1 MKSALQNSAP
11 RSERWRQLCCAFILI
26 SSVGCAGEPPAGSP
40 EALLAQLGRTVAATE
55 GGNLHQHLSAKS
67 QQALVGL
74 QAAQKKLVAALNRLP
89 ESVQGSFLKRIPAPL
104 QKLHDG
110 PPELFAALCKAH
122 LDTLRATP
130 RDELL
135 EGFRG
140 RAIGAGDQQLLTT
153 RSGAR
158 FRLLKEGNTWR
169 VANFDEPLQM
179 LRRWSE
185 ESLSALEESHKE
197 LQRRRRLKLR

>member
-11 RSERWRQLCCAFILI
+11 RSERWRQLCCVFILI
-26 SSVGCAGEPPAGSP
+26 SSAGCAGEPPAGSP
-40 EALLAQLGRTVAATE
+40 EALIALLGRAVAAEE
-55 GGNLHQHLSAKS
+55 GAELHKLLSAKS

-74 QAAQKKLVAALNRLP
+74 QAAQKKLTAALKRLP
-89 ESVQGSFLKRIPAPL
+89 ESVQGSFQQRIPAPL

-110 PPELFAALCKAH
+110 PSALFAALSKAH
-122 LDTLRATP
+122 LDTLRAAP

-140 RAIGAGDQQLLTT
+140 KAIGAGEQQLFTT

-158 FRLLKEGNTWR
+158 FRLVKEGDAWR
-169 VANFDEPLQM
+169 VANFDEPLQT